1 MDIFID
7 RSTSTNMPKAPLKTI
22 ERGNTGTQ
30 GVQPKKRKSV
40 RETSEATKS
49 KYLVNAELYNI
60 SPSEA
65 VNARNLV
72 HLFVDLPGGK
82 AISIMDLVHKLK
94 RAGLN
99 GKPLVENAARDK
111 SSVIRGMAS
120 QWNSTYAIL
129 CEKNGNSEQ
138 TSCLYGCCAT
148 TPHRICKTKGQGYGG
163 KYWMRP
169 EVHQEIY
176 GEFLNNNPDAA
187 LPSKENNATENTTE
201 DTSEEVTLGEPV
213 FDDFFKLLPQQAPT
227 IPLMSSVIP
236 DDYTLDPFQHDITDA
251 ENDEFLKM
259 LNNEDTYSWM
269 SYANTDANLKDATFP
284 HPTIDTILPVDT
296 SLLIANINTD
306 YKASKSV
313 KTVKTVESVDSVEL
327 PRFPFVEPYDD
338 FDLDAILGTF

>member
-176 GEFLNNNPDAA
+176 GEFLKNNPHAA
-187 LPSKENNATENTTE
+187 LPAKDNDTTE

-213 FDDFFKLLPQQAPT
+213 FDDFFKLLPQQAPK

-259 LNNEDTYSWM
+259 LNNE
-269 SYANTDANLKDATFP
+269 ATFP

-306 YKASKSV
+306 YKAGKS
-313 KTVKTVESVDSVEL
+313 VKTVESVDSVES
-327 PRFPFVEPYDD
+327 PSFPFVEPYDD